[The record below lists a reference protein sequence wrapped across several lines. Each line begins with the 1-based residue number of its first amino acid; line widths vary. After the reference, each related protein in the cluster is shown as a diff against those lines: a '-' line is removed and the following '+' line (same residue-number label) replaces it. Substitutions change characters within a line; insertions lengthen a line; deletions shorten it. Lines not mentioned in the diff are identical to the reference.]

1 MRRTDGNAS
10 VFAAGPAPHPP
21 LRNTQVF
28 HLTRNVRI
36 VWKRIEQEIDD
47 EMMVMMLR
55 IIITISLSI
64 SSSLHLHVNLDWC
77 DTIKLSNPLHPSV
90 SLDDELKDAT
100 FRVKNNSADRI
111 LDEEDGRQRVRRGGL
126 SEVPLYE
133 GWWYRGTS
141 LIRNSAPLEPYSM
154 TMPRALWWS

>member
-1 MRRTDGNAS
+1 MRRTEGNAS

-28 HLTRNVRI
+28 HLTRNLRI

-55 IIITISLSI
+55 IIIIIIIMSSSI
-64 SSSLHLHVNLDWC
+64 SSLLHAHVNFECC
-77 DTIKLSNPLHPSV
+77 DKFKLSNLLHPSV
-90 SLDDELKDAT
+90 PLHKELYA
-100 FRVKNNSADRI
+100 
-111 LDEEDGRQRVRRGGL
+111 
-126 SEVPLYE
+126 

-141 LIRNSAPLEPYSM
+141 LTRPPSPLGPYISP
-154 TMPRALWWS
+154 MPRDLW